1 MIIIRQDKDNLWMRF
16 FIGKIPPNFLIDIK
30 YCIPITII
38 CQQIFSISEGGCL
51 KMADDWHCLLF
62 VIGTR
67 QPFNVVHRERC
78 HPDGVLDE
86 GS

>member
-1 MIIIRQDKDNLWMRF
+1 
-16 FIGKIPPNFLIDIK
+16 
-30 YCIPITII
+30 
-38 CQQIFSISEGGCL
+38 
-51 KMADDWHCLLF
+51 MADDWHCLLF